1 MSLGIYFFPVFKA
14 VFVILMVAL
23 ISGLLFRRNIIN
35 HSHIEGLSHIVVLIL
50 LPCLSFSKIIQY
62 FKPETSPY
70 WWLLPLIALV
80 MIGMGLLISG
90 LFYYNKIAQ
99 SKKYIA
105 LAAFMN
111 ANYMVLPIG
120 QLAFPNQ
127 FDSFATYTFL
137 FVLGVNPALWSI
149 GKYLITD
156 KTSTNFDLKQFFTPP
171 FVAIVLAVILVLAGL
186 HKFIPS
192 IILEPIDFIADAAVP
207 AATLVLGATIGS
219 ISLRKFPPISDIFKV
234 TATKLFI
241 LPLITIVFLKYTQL
255 LANNPLLADLLV
267 IEAAVAPAS
276 SLVIQVRKYGGDS
289 QNIGY
294 IMFITYVLCLF
305 TIPVWFSL
313 WKFIQ

>member
-14 VFVILMVAL
+14 VFVILVVAL
-23 ISGLLFRRNIIN
+23 VSGLMFRKNIIT

-62 FKPETSPY
+62 FKPQTSPY
-70 WWLLPLIALV
+70 WWLLPLIALA
-80 MIGMGLLISG
+80 MIGLGLLVSG
-90 LFYYNKIAQ
+90 LFYYNKISQ

-120 QLAFPNQ
+120 QLAFPDQ

-156 KTSTNFDLKQFFTPP
+156 KDNTQFSLKQLFSPP
-171 FVAIVLAVILVLAGL
+171 FAAILLAVVLVLTGM
-186 HKFIPS
+186 HTYIPEL
-192 IILEPIDFIADAAVP
+192 IMEPIDFIADAAVP

-219 ISLRKFPPISDIFKV
+219 VSLRKLPPLADILKV

-255 LANNPLLADLLV
+255 LENNSLLADLLV

-289 QNIGY
+289 QNVGY
-294 IMFITYVLCLF
+294 IMFITYILCLL
-305 TIPVWFSL
+305 TIPAWFSF

>member
-1 MSLGIYFFPVFKA
+1 
-14 VFVILMVAL
+14 
-23 ISGLLFRRNIIN
+23 
-35 HSHIEGLSHIVVLIL
+35 
-50 LPCLSFSKIIQY
+50 
-62 FKPETSPY
+62 
-70 WWLLPLIALV
+70 
-80 MIGMGLLISG
+80 MIGMGLLVSG
-90 LFYYNKIAQ
+90 IFYYNKISE

-120 QLAFPNQ
+120 QLAFPDQ

-156 KTSTNFDLKQFFTPP
+156 KADNQFTLKQLFTPP
-171 FVAIVLAVILVLAGL
+171 FAAILLAVVLVLTGL
-186 HKFIPS
+186 HTYIPEL
-192 IILEPIDFIADAAVP
+192 IMEPIDFIADAAVP

-219 ISLRKFPPISDIFKV
+219 VSLRKLPPISDILKV

-241 LPLITIVFLKYTQL
+241 LPFITIVFLKYTQL
-255 LANNPLLADLLV
+255 LENNSLLADLLV

-289 QNIGY
+289 QNVGY
-294 IMFITYVLCLF
+294 IMFITYVLCLL
-305 TIPVWFSL
+305 TIPLWFTL